1 MIFAD
6 DDFDFENLSDD
17 EFRKKSEEEELK
29 LNAHPL
35 YIQANEILTIVDVL
49 LDTNGDDE
57 QSKDFGF
64 TLRESAM
71 IIIAKLSSGLRS
83 DSYVMSM
90 QKASIIR
97 NHADYLRLSNHTLGI
112 MEGFDPK
119 YLTLFRQEM
128 ERFRELFILWA
139 KEIHKMAPDYE
150 DEWGLFL
157 KKRM

>member
-1 MIFAD
+1 MIFED

-17 EFRKKSEEEELK
+17 EFKKESDEEERK

-49 LDTNGDDE
+49 VDTNEDDE

-71 IIIAKLSSGLRS
+71 IIVAKLSSGLRS

-97 NHADYLRLSNHTLGI
+97 DHAEYLRLSNHTLGI

-119 YLTLFRQEM
+119 YVTLFRQEM
-128 ERFRELFILWA
+128 ERFKELFILWA
-139 KEIHKMAPDYE
+139 KEIHKMDSDYV